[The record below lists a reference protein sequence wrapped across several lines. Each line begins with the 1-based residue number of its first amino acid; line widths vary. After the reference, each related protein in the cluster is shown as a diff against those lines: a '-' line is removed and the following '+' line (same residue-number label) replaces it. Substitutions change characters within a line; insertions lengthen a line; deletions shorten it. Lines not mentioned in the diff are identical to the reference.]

1 MLGVYKEFIETEL
14 AIPIQ
19 DGLKTE
25 KEKFAG
31 ALRTYSVEALMRDGR
46 ALQAGTSH
54 NLGQHFA
61 KVFDIT
67 FQDRDG
73 VRKHAWQ
80 TSWGV
85 STRLI
90 GALIMAHGDDAGLM
104 LPPNVAPIQTVIV
117 PIWRKDEDRLQ
128 VLEMVERVV
137 KALEPVCRGH
147 ADTDDNNTPGWKYN
161 EYELKGV
168 PLRLEIGPRDVQ
180 SGSVMVVRRL
190 DRKKESIPF
199 DALATRIPE
208 MLREIQQL
216 LFQRALEFRREN
228 THEANAWDEFTA
240 IFPPREAGEEGEGA
254 RRGFVWA
261 SHCGA
266 TDCEKKIQE
275 ETKATIRCMPFD
287 RPAAAGSC
295 VRCDAPAQERALF
308 ARAY

>member
-1 MLGVYKEFIETEL
+1 EL
-14 AIPIQ
+14 AVPIW

-73 VRKHAWQ
+73 LRKHAWQ

-104 LPPNVAPIQTVIV
+104 LPPNVAPIQAVIV
-117 PIWRKDEDRLQ
+117 PIWRKDEDRVQ
-128 VLEMVERVV
+128 VLEMVGRVV

-147 ADTDDNNTPGWKYN
+147 ADT
-161 EYELKGV
+161 
-168 PLRLEIGPRDVQ
+168 
-180 SGSVMVVRRL
+180 
-190 DRKKESIPF
+190 
-199 DALATRIPE
+199 
-208 MLREIQQL
+208 
-216 LFQRALEFRREN
+216 
-228 THEANAWDEFTA
+228 
-240 IFPPREAGEEGEGA
+240 
-254 RRGFVWA
+254 
-261 SHCGA
+261 
-266 TDCEKKIQE
+266 
-275 ETKATIRCMPFD
+275 
-287 RPAAAGSC
+287 
-295 VRCDAPAQERALF
+295 
-308 ARAY
+308 